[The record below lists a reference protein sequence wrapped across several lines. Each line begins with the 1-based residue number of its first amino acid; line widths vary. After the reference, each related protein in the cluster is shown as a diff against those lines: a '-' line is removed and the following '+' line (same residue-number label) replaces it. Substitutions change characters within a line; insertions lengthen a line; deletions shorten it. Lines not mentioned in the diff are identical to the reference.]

1 MVIQVDVRDPLRTA
15 FVAMPDLI
23 VSLSSRSGVVAKY
36 WFYLRAKEENFNMLV
51 PDSLAES
58 GAET

>member
-1 MVIQVDVRDPLRTA
+1 VVLQVDVHDPLLTA
-15 FVAMPDLI
+15 SVAMPDLI
-23 VSLSSRSGVVAKY
+23 VSLSSRSGVVAAY
-36 WFYLRAKEENFNMLV
+36 WFFLRAREENFNMLV

>member
-36 WFYLRAKEENFNMLV
+36 WFSLRAKEENFNMLV